1 MKLLAFT
8 DMHLSLTA
16 FAKLE
21 KAVKK
26 QKPDFVVCC
35 GDISIFEHNLDYI
48 IKKLASLK
56 CNILAVNGN
65 HEDEHVMSKLCSKY
79 PNINFIH
86 RKSYIYGNYQFF
98 GYGGDGF
105 SYIDEDF
112 EKLAKSFKRFAKKDT
127 KKILIT
133 HAPPYGTKLDILYGK
148 HHGNKS
154 IRNFIDQ
161 IKPALAICGHF
172 HENFRVKHKLGKTLI
187 VNPGP
192 SGTLIRI

>member
-16 FAKLE
+16 FSKIE
-21 KAVKK
+21 KATKK
-26 QKPDFVVCC
+26 EKPDFIVCC
-35 GDISIFEHNLDYI
+35 GDISIFEQNLDYI
-48 IKKLASLK
+48 IKKLASIK
-56 CNILAVNGN
+56 CRILAVNGN
-65 HEDEHVMSKLCSKY
+65 HEDELLMSKICSKH

-86 RKSYIYGNYQFF
+86 RKSFIYGSYQFF

-112 EKLAKSFKRFAKKDT
+112 EKLVKSFKRFAKKET
-127 KKILIT
+127 KKILVT
-133 HAPPYGTKLDILYGK
+133 HAPPHGTKLDLLYGE

-154 IRNFIDQ
+154 IRNFIDDV
-161 IKPALAICGHF
+161 KPDLALCGHF
-172 HENFRVKHKLGKTLI
+172 HENFNVKQKIGKTVI

-192 SGTLIRI
+192 YGTLVRI